1 MNFIFQHLPLAPD
14 LVQSKDPLC
23 ITKLIHCRCKRVK
36 SIIRAI
42 IGAEDLFQNSKF
54 GCEGHMHC
62 LTN

>member
-54 GCEGHMHC
+54 
-62 LTN
+62 